1 MSRQNE
7 KIMSDI
13 LEFALIVI
21 IVSASGVMSPGPLF
35 AANITHGLKNGTK
48 AGIKIAIGHSLVEF
62 PLVIL
67 LGIGIL
73 SMEVFPEFRTIIS
86 ILGAITLFVFAFLQ
100 IKTILNKNKKISTKL
115 KQGPIITGVLL
126 SGLNPFFII
135 WWLTIGLKL
144 ISDAM
149 AIWAFAGILIVFVL
163 HIWMDFVWLGATAFL
178 ISKSKKI
185 ISNTN
190 YKIIV
195 LALSAILIYFGITF
209 LIDVIS

>member
-1 MSRQNE
+1 MSN
-7 KIMSDI
+7 II
-13 LEFALIVI
+13 EFAIIVI
-21 IVSASGVMSPGPLF
+21 IISASGVMSPGPLF
-35 AANITHGLKNGTK
+35 AANITYGLKQGTK
-48 AGIKIAIGHSLVEF
+48 AGIKIAIGHSLVEL

-73 SMEVFPEFRTIIS
+73 SLEIFPEFKTIIS
-86 ILGAITLFVFAFLQ
+86 ILGAITLFVFAFIQ
-100 IKTILNKNKKISTKL
+100 IKSTLKKNEKSETKL

-126 SGLNPFFII
+126 SALNPFFII

-149 AIWAFAGILIVFVL
+149 AIWAFIGILIVFVL
-163 HIWMDFVWLGATAFL
+163 HIWMDFVWLGSTAFL

-190 YKIIV
+190 YKIIM

-209 LIDVIS
+209 LTDVIN

>member
-1 MSRQNE
+1 MSN
-7 KIMSDI
+7 II
-13 LEFALIVI
+13 EFAIIVI
-21 IVSASGVMSPGPLF
+21 IISASGVMSPGPLF
-35 AANITHGLKNGTK
+35 AANITYGLRQGTK
-48 AGIKIAIGHSLVEF
+48 AGIKIAIGHSLVEL

-73 SMEVFPEFRTIIS
+73 SLEIFPEFKTIIS
-86 ILGAITLFVFAFLQ
+86 ILGAITLFVFAFIQ
-100 IKTILNKNKKISTKL
+100 IKSTLKKNEKSETKL

-126 SGLNPFFII
+126 SALNPFFII

-149 AIWAFAGILIVFVL
+149 AIWAFVGILIVFVL
-163 HIWMDFVWLGATAFL
+163 HVWMDFVWLGSTAFL

-190 YKIIV
+190 YKIIM
-195 LALSAILIYFGITF
+195 LALSAVLIYFGITF
-209 LIDVIS
+209 LTDVIN

>member
-1 MSRQNE
+1 
-7 KIMSDI
+7 MSDI
-13 LEFALIVI
+13 IEFAIIVI
-21 IVSASGVMSPGPLF
+21 IISASGVMSPGPLF
-35 AANITHGLKNGTK
+35 AANITYGLKQGTK
-48 AGIKIAIGHSLVEF
+48 AGIKIAIGHSLVEL

-73 SMEVFPEFRTIIS
+73 SLEIFPEFKTIIS
-86 ILGAITLFVFAFLQ
+86 ILGAITLFVFAFIQ
-100 IKTILNKNKKISTKL
+100 IKSTLKKNEKSETKL

-126 SGLNPFFII
+126 TALNPFFII

-149 AIWAFAGILIVFVL
+149 AIWAFVGILIVFVL
-163 HIWMDFVWLGATAFL
+163 HVWMDFVWLGSTAFL

-190 YKIIV
+190 YKIIM
-195 LALSAILIYFGITF
+195 LALSAVLIYFGITF
-209 LIDVIS
+209 LIDVIN

>member
-1 MSRQNE
+1 MSN
-7 KIMSDI
+7 II
-13 LEFALIVI
+13 EFAIIVI
-21 IVSASGVMSPGPLF
+21 IISASGVMSPGPLF
-35 AANITHGLKNGTK
+35 AANITYGLKQGTK
-48 AGIKIAIGHSLVEF
+48 AGIKIAIGHSLVEL

-67 LGIGIL
+67 LGIGIFSL
-73 SMEVFPEFRTIIS
+73 EIFPEFKIIIS
-86 ILGAITLFVFAFLQ
+86 ILGAITLFVFAFMQ
-100 IKTILNKNKKISTKL
+100 IKSTLKKNKKSETKL

-126 SGLNPFFII
+126 SALNPFFII

-149 AIWAFAGILIVFVL
+149 AIWAFVGILIVFVL
-163 HIWMDFVWLGATAFL
+163 HVWMDFVWLGSTAFL

-190 YKIIV
+190 YKIIM

-209 LIDVIS
+209 LTDVIN

>member
-1 MSRQNE
+1 
-7 KIMSDI
+7 MSDI
-13 LEFALIVI
+13 IEFAIIVI
-21 IVSASGVMSPGPLF
+21 IISASGVMSPGPLF
-35 AANITHGLKNGTK
+35 AANITYGLKQGTK
-48 AGIKIAIGHSLVEF
+48 AGIKIAIGHSLVEL

-73 SMEVFPEFRTIIS
+73 SLEIFPEFKTIIS
-86 ILGAITLFVFAFLQ
+86 ILGAITLFVFAFIQ
-100 IKTILNKNKKISTKL
+100 IKSTLKKNEKSETKL

-126 SGLNPFFII
+126 SALNPFFII

-149 AIWAFAGILIVFVL
+149 AIWAFIGILIVFVL
-163 HIWMDFVWLGATAFL
+163 HIWMDFVWLGTTAFL

-190 YKIIV
+190 YKIIM
-195 LALSAILIYFGITF
+195 LALSAVLIYFGITF
-209 LIDVIS
+209 LTDVIN